1 MNLRLRSTGGDQG
14 RLIRLVPGHSWHWLS
29 HRVGPPAC
37 STPSP
42 ADARAGCHLRGD
54 LAGCCPQGRRSGTSP
69 GPKGKPDSASG
80 GGGRACSSPG
90 PSLRVRGGWARHRLF
105 RVTRVSWAPRQGCW
119 PTNSCAGQLWRDR
132 GGGGAVTPAGSLP
145 GGKPGGPRVE
155 MPLPTL
161 VGMGGGC
168 RPACSAMLAEGLQ
181 THHPLLTLCVA
192 LELSWQETEK

>member
-54 LAGCCPQGRRSGTSP
+54 LAGRCPRGRRSGTSP

-80 GGGRACSSPG
+80 GGGGHAPPRGPACESGEGGPDTGCLGLQGFPGLPGRAAGRQTAVLGSC
-90 PSLRVRGGWARHRLF
+90 GGTGA
-105 RVTRVSWAPRQGCW
+105 
-119 PTNSCAGQLWRDR
+119 
-132 GGGGAVTPAGSLP
+132 GGGCDTCWESPRGEARLAQGGNAPTDP
-145 GGKPGGPRVE
+145 GGD
-155 MPLPTL
+155 
-161 VGMGGGC
+161 GGGC

-181 THHPLLTLCVA
+181 THHPLRTLCVA